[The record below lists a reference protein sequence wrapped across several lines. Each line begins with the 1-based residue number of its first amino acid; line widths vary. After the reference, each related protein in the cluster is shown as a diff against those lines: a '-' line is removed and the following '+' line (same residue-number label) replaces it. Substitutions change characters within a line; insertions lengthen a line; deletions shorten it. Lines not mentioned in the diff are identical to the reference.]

1 MVAFRVFKKNSVFCI
16 SKKNRIN
23 SKNIQKR
30 MQGEFTMT
38 KEQLVRMAAKL
49 GLKQGNPKAEDILK
63 IVLEESYK
71 EKPNT

>member
-1 MVAFRVFKKNSVFCI
+1 LRFLKNEGKCNHCELFTNQIKK
-16 SKKNRIN
+16 
-23 SKNIQKR
+23 
-30 MQGEFTMT
+30 MLGELGMT

-63 IVLEESYK
+63 IVLDESYK

>member
-1 MVAFRVFKKNSVFCI
+1 ML
-16 SKKNRIN
+16 
-23 SKNIQKR
+23 
-30 MQGEFTMT
+30 GELGMT

-63 IVLEESYK
+63 IALDESYK